1 VVHDRAL
8 YFTLSDT
15 RFTGSAGTAV
25 ISANNAYLF
34 TDSRYWIQAEREL
47 DRNWILQ
54 RVGSPGS
61 ETWKDYIVVGELR
74 NYTSARSSLIRPS
87 IDPKTLR

>member
-1 VVHDRAL
+1 
-8 YFTLSDT
+8 LSQILK
-15 RFTGSAGTAV
+15 RPRSFTGSAGTAV

-47 DRNWILQ
+47 DRNWVLQ

-61 ETWKDYIVVGELR
+61 ESWKDYIVVRL
-74 NYTSARSSLIRPS
+74 LHV
-87 IDPKTLR
+87 K